1 MRLIDTDEM
10 LYELTHWKDNK
21 GWYHDT
27 RTDVYHISEIEM
39 VCDRMPIIEA
49 EPERKKGK
57 WVSAK
62 DGIDGHVKCNQ
73 CFKTYDYDSEA
84 QYYNFCPN
92 CAARMEEDN
101 G

>member
-1 MRLIDTDEM
+1 MTLID
-10 LYELTHWKDNK
+10 K
-21 GWYHDT
+21 
-27 RTDVYHISEIEM
+27 
-39 VCDRMPIIEA
+39 EA
-49 EPERKKGK
+49 LLEKLGQFHPDYMFNIASIKNFIKEEPEVEKGK

-92 CAARMEEDN
+92 CGADMREEQD